1 MNKILLPELYKSE
14 NFYKDFQ
21 CDNLSDLEDKLNYLY
36 ENYPNAILDVFEN
49 SLSADDPQIALLD
62 SNYFKLTQEIKYI
75 NFVNKCFDMCSETC
89 YINIEIDFESF
100 DNFLYYFPLQDTV
113 DKYIFLN
120 IFKKATKK
128 NDFYKIVD
136 RTLLTLFIK
145 NGLREQMHFTIYFSD
160 IEMLLFSNYDLSL
173 PIVFKKK
180 IDMDMYQKILTENG
194 LFFRDKSNPF

>member
-1 MNKILLPELYKSE
+1 MNKILLPELYESE
-14 NFYKDFQ
+14 NFYKYFQ
-21 CDNLSDLEDKLNYLY
+21 CDHLSDLEDKLNYLY

-75 NFVNKCFDMCSETC
+75 NFINKCFDMCRETC
-89 YINIEIDFESF
+89 YINIEIDFENF

-136 RTLLTLFIK
+136 RMLLTLFIK
-145 NGLREQMHFTIYFSD
+145 NGLREQMHFTIYFPD

-180 IDMDMYQKILTENG
+180 IDMDMYQKILTENE
-194 LFFRDKSNPF
+194 LFFRDKSNP